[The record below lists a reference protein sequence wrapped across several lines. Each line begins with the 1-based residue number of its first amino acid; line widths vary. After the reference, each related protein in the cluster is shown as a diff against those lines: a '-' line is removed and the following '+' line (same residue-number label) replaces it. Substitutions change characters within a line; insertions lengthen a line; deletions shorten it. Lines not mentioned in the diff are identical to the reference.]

1 MSAAS
6 PRLRRELT
14 RFTKFAVVGVV
25 GAVVDFGVFNLLRVG
40 TGLASPFAQAIS
52 FAAAVTSNFIWN
64 RFWTYPDSRSK
75 AISSQAIQFAIVNVI
90 GLAIRTPIFI
100 LTEPPLEVLAARFL
114 EAFGSTLPEAVAT
127 VLPQQASALGSNLAL
142 AVAVVIVLFWNFGIN
157 RLWTYSDAP

>member
-1 MSAAS
+1 MSTTS

-14 RFTKFAVVGVV
+14 RFTKFSVVGVI
-25 GAVVDFGVFNLLRVG
+25 GAVVDFGVFNLLRAG
-40 TGLASPFAQAIS
+40 IGLAGPIAQDIS

-75 AISSQAIQFAIVNVI
+75 AISSQAVQFAVVNFI

-100 LTEPPLEVLAARFL
+100 FAEPPLQVLSARLL
-114 EAFGSTLPEAVAT
+114 ESLGGTMPDALTAI
-127 VLPQQASALGSNLAL
+127 LPQQASAVGSNLAL